1 MGPLVAAL
9 AANIDSY
16 LDRPFAFFG
25 HSMGAVIAFELA
37 RELRR
42 RSRPL
47 PSILIASGARAPQ
60 FRRHHVPP
68 PTPSRDAFLEELRR
82 LDGIPGELLG
92 DPSLLRAILP
102 ALEADAALYR
112 NYIYAEDLPLS
123 LPVRAYGGADDPNVR
138 REHLEGWAEQT
149 TESFVVRVFAGGH
162 FYLTSARE
170 PFLQALE
177 TDLPC

>member
-1 MGPLVAAL
+1 MSTLVPAL

-42 RSRPL
+42 RSHPL

-68 PTPSRDAFLEELRR
+68 PAPSRDAFLEELRR
-82 LDGIPGELLG
+82 LDGIPAELLS

-102 ALEADAALYR
+102 ALEADAGLYR
-112 NYIYAEDLPLS
+112 NYIYTEDHP
-123 LPVRAYGGADDPNVR
+123 LPVPLRAYGGADDPNIR
-138 REHLEGWAEQT
+138 REHLEGWGEQT
-149 TESFVVRVFAGGH
+149 TESFAVRVFPGGH

-170 PFLQALE
+170 LFLQALE